1 MEQQPRQSRS
11 RRHREEEPQLQP
23 QSLPQR
29 EGALPDGAHYKDYPQ
44 SEGRM
49 IIRDNFKKGTGE
61 YN

>member
-11 RRHREEEPQLQP
+11 RRHREEGEQLQP
-23 QSLPQR
+23 QSQPQP
-29 EGALPDGAHYKDYPQ
+29 EGALPPGAHFKDYPH
-44 SEGRM
+44 SGGRM